1 MRRALA
7 LLITSFALGLFGLGV
22 GACGGDDDEEP
33 AQNQTTG
40 ETHEETTEE

>member
-7 LLITSFALGLFGLGV
+7 LLLTSFALGLFGLGV
-22 GACGGDDDEEP
+22 GACGGDDEEP
-33 AQNQTTG
+33 GQGQTNE